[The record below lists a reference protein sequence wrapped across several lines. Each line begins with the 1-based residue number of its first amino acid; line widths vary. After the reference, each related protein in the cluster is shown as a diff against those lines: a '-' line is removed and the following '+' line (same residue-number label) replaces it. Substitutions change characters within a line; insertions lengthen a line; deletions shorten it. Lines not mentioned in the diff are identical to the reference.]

1 MVDSLVGVLVS
12 WLVWL
17 NRSVGWLVVYSW
29 NSAVLRLE
37 ARCQLRKAVLRV
49 NPLSKVKKPILYSQL
64 CRCNDYGDSVKLQP
78 LQLLSNLRSTRL
90 LALQDEHNGE
100 KGEDDHRMVKSALH
114 CLMMLDAKRQVRSC
128 LT

>member
-1 MVDSLVGVLVS
+1 MVDSLIGLLVS

-49 NPLSKVKKPILYSQL
+49 KLLSKVKKQFCILS
-64 CRCNDYGDSVKLQP
+64 SVDVVIKV
-78 LQLLSNLRSTRL
+78 
-90 LALQDEHNGE
+90 AL
-100 KGEDDHRMVKSALH
+100 
-114 CLMMLDAKRQVRSC
+114 
-128 LT
+128 